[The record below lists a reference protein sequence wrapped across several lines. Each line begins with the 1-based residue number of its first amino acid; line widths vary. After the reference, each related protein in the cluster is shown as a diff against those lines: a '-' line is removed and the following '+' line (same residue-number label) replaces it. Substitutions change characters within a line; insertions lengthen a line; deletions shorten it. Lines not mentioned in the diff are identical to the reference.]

1 MIKEAKISDYDIIA
15 QIDEDSN
22 KNQLENEQL
31 NNIRE
36 ALTNYSKVVFI
47 EFTKTRFQ
55 WHMHNAHYKT
65 KIYLQLDI

>member
-36 ALTNYSKVVFI
+36 ALTN
-47 EFTKTRFQ
+47 
-55 WHMHNAHYKT
+55 
-65 KIYLQLDI
+65 

>member
-22 KNQLENEQL
+22 INKLENEQL

-47 EFTKTRFQ
+47 D
-55 WHMHNAHYKT
+55 Y
-65 KIYLQLDI
+65 

>member
-22 KNQLENEQL
+22 KNKLENEQL
-31 NNIRE
+31 YYIRV

-47 EFTKTRFQ
+47 DYE
-55 WHMHNAHYKT
+55 N
-65 KIYLQLDI
+65 